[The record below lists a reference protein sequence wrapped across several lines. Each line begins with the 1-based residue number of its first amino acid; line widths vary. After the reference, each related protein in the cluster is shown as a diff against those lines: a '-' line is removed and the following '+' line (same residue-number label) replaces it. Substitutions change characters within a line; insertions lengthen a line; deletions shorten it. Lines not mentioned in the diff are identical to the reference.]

1 MDTPTD
7 SSTSLD
13 IRPIDEN
20 SPIPLYQQ
28 VRYDLLNMLQSEQLK
43 PGQMLPTEHELA
55 EAYHVSRQT
64 IRQAIGDLAASNLLE
79 RTPGRG
85 TTVLSGRNR
94 LKFFLDKS
102 FAQQIVEM
110 GLKPHSEVLRQKE
123 TVIDSASPQT
133 LRHKRGS
140 SALELIRLR
149 FGNETPIGL
158 QYTTIITDLCPDLG
172 MHDFNQEASLY
183 NLILTKY
190 KLPIARID
198 QTISAVIADE
208 WHKNLLKVTQEIP
221 LLLVNTTAYLEN
233 GEPLE
238 ASTSYY
244 RADKYEFSVSQN
256 YW

>member
-1 MDTPTD
+1 MENQPHLTNDLGIKPV
-7 SSTSLD
+7 
-13 IRPIDEN
+13 DEN

-28 VRYDLLNMLQSEQLK
+28 VRIDLLNMLQSERLK
-43 PGQMLPTEHELA
+43 PGEMLPTEKDLA

-64 IRQAIGDLAASNLLE
+64 IRQAIGELAATNLLQ

-102 FAQQIVEM
+102 FAQQMVEM
-110 GLKPHSEVLRQKE
+110 GLKPQSEVLRQKRI
-123 TVIDSASPQT
+123 TIDQASPQT
-133 LRHKRGS
+133 LRSKKGS

-149 FGNETPIGL
+149 FGDETPIGL
-158 QYTTIITDLCPDLG
+158 QYTTIITDLCPDLADY
-172 MHDFNQEASLY
+172 DFKTASLY
-183 NLILTKY
+183 NLLLTRY

-208 WHKNLLKVTQEIP
+208 WHKNLLKVSGEVP
-221 LLLVNTTAYLEN
+221 LLLVTTIAYLEN
-233 GEPLE
+233 GEPIE
-238 ASTSYY
+238 TSTSYY

-256 YW
+256 W

>member
-1 MDTPTD
+1 MDTPLS
-7 SSTSLD
+7 SSTDLD
-13 IRPIDEN
+13 IRPVDEN

-28 VRYDLLNMLQSEQLK
+28 VRIDLLNMLQSEQLK
-43 PGQMLPTEHELA
+43 PGQMLPTEKELA
-55 EAYHVSRQT
+55 EAYNVSRQT
-64 IRQAIGDLAASNLLE
+64 IRQAIGDLASSNLLE

-110 GLKPHSEVLRQKE
+110 GLEPHSEVLRQKE
-123 TVIDSASPQT
+123 TVIDNVSPQS

-140 SALELIRLR
+140 AALELIRVR
-149 FGNETPIGL
+149 FGNDTPIGM

-172 MHDFNQEASLY
+172 SHDFKEASLY

-198 QTISAVIADE
+198 QTIGAVIADE
-208 WHKNLLKVTQEIP
+208 WHKNLLKVSREIP

>member
-1 MDTPTD
+1 MDTPLT
-7 SSTSLD
+7 SSSDLD
-13 IRPIDEN
+13 IRPVDEN

-28 VRYDLLNMLQSEQLK
+28 VRIDLLNMLQSEQLK
-43 PGQMLPTEHELA
+43 PGQRLPTEKELA
-55 EAYHVSRQT
+55 EAYSVSRQT

-102 FAQQIVEM
+102 FAQQIHEM
-110 GLKPHSEVLRQKE
+110 GLEPHSEVLRQKK
-123 TVIDSASPQT
+123 TIIDQSSPQT

-140 SALELIRLR
+140 SALELIRVR
-149 FGNETPIGL
+149 FGNDTPIGM

-172 MHDFNQEASLY
+172 SHDFKEASLY

-198 QTISAVIADE
+198 QTIGAVIADE
-208 WHKNLLKVTQEIP
+208 WHKNLLKVSREIP

-233 GEPLE
+233 GEPIE

-256 YW
+256 YR

>member
-1 MDTPTD
+1 MENQPHQ
-7 SSTSLD
+7 TSDLG
-13 IRPIDEN
+13 IKPVDEN

-28 VRYDLLNMLQSEQLK
+28 VRIDLLNMLQSEHLK
-43 PGQMLPTEHELA
+43 PGEMLPAEKDLA

-64 IRQAIGDLAASNLLE
+64 VRQAIGELATANLLE

-102 FAQQIVEM
+102 FAQQMVEM
-110 GLKPHSEVLRQKE
+110 GLKPQSEVLRQKPII
-123 TVIDSASPQT
+123 IDNASPQT
-133 LRHKRGS
+133 LRSKKGS

-158 QYTTIITDLCPDLG
+158 QYTTIITDLCPDLADY
-172 MHDFNQEASLY
+172 DFKTASLY
-183 NLILTKY
+183 NLLLTKY

-198 QTISAVIADE
+198 QSISAVIADE
-208 WHKNLLKVTQEIP
+208 WHKNLLKVSGEIP
-221 LLLVNTTAYLEN
+221 LLLVTTTAYLEN
-233 GEPLE
+233 GEPIE
-238 ASTSYY
+238 TSTSYY

-256 YW
+256 W

>member
-1 MDTPTD
+1 MDTPLS
-7 SSTSLD
+7 SSTDLD
-13 IRPIDEN
+13 IRPVDEN

-28 VRYDLLNMLQSEQLK
+28 VRIDLLNMLQSEQLK
-43 PGQMLPTEHELA
+43 PGQMLPTEKELA
-55 EAYHVSRQT
+55 EAYNVSRQT
-64 IRQAIGDLAASNLLE
+64 IRQAIGDLASSYLLE

-110 GLKPHSEVLRQKE
+110 GLEPHSEVLRQKE
-123 TVIDSASPQT
+123 TVIDNVSPQS

-140 SALELIRLR
+140 TALELIRVR
-149 FGNETPIGL
+149 FGNDTPIGM

-172 MHDFNQEASLY
+172 SHDFKDASLY

-198 QTISAVIADE
+198 QTIGAVIADE
-208 WHKNLLKVTQEIP
+208 WHKNLLKVSREIP

>member
-1 MDTPTD
+1 MDTPLNQTTD
-7 SSTSLD
+7 LD
-13 IRPIDEN
+13 IRPVDEH

-28 VRYDLLNMLQSEQLK
+28 VRIDLLNMLQSEQLR
-43 PGQMLPTEHELA
+43 PGQMLPTEKELA
-55 EAYHVSRQT
+55 EAYNVSRQT

-110 GLKPHSEVLRQKE
+110 GLEPHSEVLRQKE
-123 TVIDSASPQT
+123 TVIDNASPQT

-140 SALELIRLR
+140 SALELIRVR

-172 MHDFNQEASLY
+172 THDFKEASLY

-198 QTISAVIADE
+198 QTIGAVIADE
-208 WHKNLLKVTQEIP
+208 WHKNLLKVTREIP

-233 GEPLE
+233 GEPIE

-244 RADKYEFSVSQN
+244 RADKYEFSISQN

>member
-1 MDTPTD
+1 MDTPLNQTTD
-7 SSTSLD
+7 LD
-13 IRPIDEN
+13 IRPVDEN

-28 VRYDLLNMLQSEQLK
+28 VRIDLLNILQSERLK
-43 PGQMLPTEHELA
+43 PGQMLPTEKELA
-55 EAYHVSRQT
+55 EAYNVSRQT
-64 IRQAIGDLAASNLLE
+64 VRQAIGDLAASNLLE

-110 GLKPHSEVLRQKE
+110 GLEPHSEVLRQKE
-123 TVIDSASPQT
+123 TVIDNASPQT

-172 MHDFNQEASLY
+172 THDFKEASLY

-190 KLPIARID
+190 QLPIARID

-208 WHKNLLKVTQEIP
+208 WHKNLLKVTKEIP

-233 GEPLE
+233 GEPIE

-244 RADKYEFSVSQN
+244 RADKYEFSISQN

>member
-1 MDTPTD
+1 MDTPLS
-7 SSTSLD
+7 SSTDLD
-13 IRPIDEN
+13 IRPVDEN

-28 VRYDLLNMLQSEQLK
+28 VRIDLLNMLQSEQLK
-43 PGQMLPTEHELA
+43 PGQMLPTEKELA
-55 EAYHVSRQT
+55 EAYNVSRQT
-64 IRQAIGDLAASNLLE
+64 IRQAIGDLASSNLLE

-110 GLKPHSEVLRQKE
+110 GLEPHSEVLRQKE
-123 TVIDSASPQT
+123 TVIDNASPQS

-140 SALELIRLR
+140 TALELIRVR
-149 FGNETPIGL
+149 FGNDTPIGM

-172 MHDFNQEASLY
+172 SHDFKDASLY

-198 QTISAVIADE
+198 QTIGAVIADE
-208 WHKNLLKVTQEIP
+208 WHKNLLKVSREIP

>member
-1 MDTPTD
+1 MDTPLS
-7 SSTSLD
+7 SSTDLD
-13 IRPIDEN
+13 IRPVDEN

-28 VRYDLLNMLQSEQLK
+28 VRIDLLNMLQSEQLK
-43 PGQMLPTEHELA
+43 PGQMLPTEKELA
-55 EAYHVSRQT
+55 EAYNVSRQT
-64 IRQAIGDLAASNLLE
+64 IRQAIGDLASSNLLE

-110 GLKPHSEVLRQKE
+110 GLEPHSEVLRQKE
-123 TVIDSASPQT
+123 IIIDNASPQS

-140 SALELIRLR
+140 AALELIRVR
-149 FGNETPIGL
+149 FGNDTPIGM

-172 MHDFNQEASLY
+172 SHDFKEASLY

-198 QTISAVIADE
+198 QTIGAVIADE
-208 WHKNLLKVTQEIP
+208 WHKNLLKVSREIP

>member
-1 MDTPTD
+1 MDTPLNQTTD
-7 SSTSLD
+7 LD
-13 IRPIDEN
+13 IRPVDEN

-28 VRYDLLNMLQSEQLK
+28 VRIDLLNMLQSERLI
-43 PGQMLPTEHELA
+43 PGQMLPTEKELA
-55 EAYHVSRQT
+55 EAYNVSRQT

-110 GLKPHSEVLRQKE
+110 GLEPHSEVLRQKE
-123 TVIDSASPQT
+123 TVIDNASPQT

-172 MHDFNQEASLY
+172 GHDFKEASLY

-198 QTISAVIADE
+198 QTIGAVIADE
-208 WHKNLLKVTQEIP
+208 WHKNLLKVSREIP

-233 GEPLE
+233 GEPIE

-244 RADKYEFSVSQN
+244 RADKYEFSISQN

>member
-1 MDTPTD
+1 LDTPLNQTTD
-7 SSTSLD
+7 LD
-13 IRPIDEN
+13 IRPVDEN

-28 VRYDLLNMLQSEQLK
+28 VRIDLLNMLQSERLI
-43 PGQMLPTEHELA
+43 PGQMLPTEKELA
-55 EAYHVSRQT
+55 EAYNVSRQT

-110 GLKPHSEVLRQKE
+110 GLEPHSEVLRQKE
-123 TVIDSASPQT
+123 TVIDNASPQT

-172 MHDFNQEASLY
+172 GHDFKEASLY

-198 QTISAVIADE
+198 QTIGAVIADE
-208 WHKNLLKVTQEIP
+208 WHKNLLKVSREIP

-233 GEPLE
+233 GEPIE

-244 RADKYEFSVSQN
+244 RADKYEFSISQN

>member
-1 MDTPTD
+1 LDTPLNQTTD
-7 SSTSLD
+7 LD
-13 IRPIDEN
+13 IRPVDEH

-28 VRYDLLNMLQSEQLK
+28 VRIDLLNMLQSEQLR
-43 PGQMLPTEHELA
+43 PGQMLPTEKELA
-55 EAYHVSRQT
+55 EAYNVSRQT

-110 GLKPHSEVLRQKE
+110 GLEPHSEVLRQKE
-123 TVIDSASPQT
+123 TVIDNASPQT

-140 SALELIRLR
+140 SALELIRVR

-172 MHDFNQEASLY
+172 THDFKEASLY

-198 QTISAVIADE
+198 QTIGAVIADE
-208 WHKNLLKVTQEIP
+208 WHKNLLKVTREIP

-233 GEPLE
+233 GEPIE

-244 RADKYEFSVSQN
+244 RADKYEFSISQI

>member
-1 MDTPTD
+1 MDTPLNHTN
-7 SSTSLD
+7 SLD
-13 IRPIDEN
+13 IRPVDEH

-28 VRYDLLNMLQSEQLK
+28 VRIDLLNMLQSEQLR
-43 PGQMLPTEHELA
+43 PGQMLPTEKELA
-55 EAYHVSRQT
+55 EAYSVSRQT

-110 GLKPHSEVLRQKE
+110 GLEPHSEVLRQKE
-123 TVIDSASPQT
+123 TVIDNTSPQT

-140 SALELIRLR
+140 SALELIRVR

-172 MHDFNQEASLY
+172 THDFKEASLY
-183 NLILTKY
+183 ILILTKY
-190 KLPIARID
+190 KLPIARVD
-198 QTISAVIADE
+198 QAISAVIADE
-208 WHKNLLKVTQEIP
+208 WHKNLLKVNREIP

-233 GEPLE
+233 GEPIE

-244 RADKYEFSVSQN
+244 RADKYEFSINQD